1 MCDSLAPCSHWGTG
15 VNSID
20 HCHATDKDEYWK
32 VERKHVKK
40 GDKPKSDIHSAGGT
54 RIESFLQSIQIQG
67 RAPAQPNTLPQN
79 QALNPVTIRPCTLS
93 SNVSL
98 PNATNRVRSQPSG
111 HVAPRYNPR
120 SQLVSVQSHPRS
132 ANIVAPKV
140 GFRKSYHVGSQNP
153 RSFPPRA
160 FFKRNGLIGASTNN
174 RHAYRFQ
181 LPLNRRPPAFQ
192 APATNGHHGSNQQIV
207 GSQAA
212 VSSIPQPE
220 LSSHHNM
227 DAGHANYL
235 EPQINTQP
243 CSTYRNPGSIL
254 HQSQTSSQPFVNGNS
269 LSSPTIQ
276 PYIYAQSSVGNIN
289 NSVAPEPYI
298 PYVPSNPLP
307 SQTVASYQSDAGNTF
322 ADQLHSGST
331 ISSHSSLGNEFD
343 SGSSQLQEH
352 GCPNSSLT
360 CGKNDVQQH
369 HTQSGLDASPA
380 DFGFFC
386 DSSVNHGKMQT
397 HAELPYRS
405 AADIL
410 PRQCVELAAAY
421 ASPVHD
427 ADCQLPESKE
437 PGSFDFN
444 IFDTWAFGNQSFSGA
459 VEASGSSNWNIY
471 SPEHA
476 FTDTGTLFDI

>member
-1 MCDSLAPCSHWGTG
+1 M
-15 VNSID
+15 
-20 HCHATDKDEYWK
+20 
-32 VERKHVKK
+32 KK
-40 GDKPKSDIHSAGGT
+40 GDKPKSGIHSTGGT
-54 RIESFLQSIQIQG
+54 RLESFFQSIQVHG
-67 RAPAQPNTLPQN
+67 RAPAQPNSLPQN
-79 QALNPVTIRPCTLS
+79 QALNPVTIRPCALS

-120 SQLVSVQSHPRS
+120 SQLVSVQSHLRS
-132 ANIVAPKV
+132 ANIVTPKV
-140 GFRKSYHVGSQNP
+140 RFRNKSYHVGSQNP
-153 RSFPPRA
+153 QSFPPRA
-160 FFKRNGLIGASTNN
+160 VFKRNGLIGASTNN

-192 APATNGHHGSNQQIV
+192 APVTNGHHGSNQQIV

-220 LSSHHNM
+220 LSSPHNM

-235 EPQINTQP
+235 EPQINSQP
-243 CSTYRNPGSIL
+243 CSSYQNPGSIP

-269 LSSPTIQ
+269 LSSPTLQ
-276 PYIYAQSSVGNIN
+276 PYIYSQPSVGT
-289 NSVAPEPYI
+289 EPYI
-298 PYVPSNPLP
+298 PFLPSNPLP

-322 ADQLHSGST
+322 ADQLHSGSK

-352 GCPNSSLT
+352 DCPSSSLT
-360 CGKNDVQQH
+360 CGENDVQQH
-369 HTQSGLDASPA
+369 HTQSGMDASPT

-386 DSSVNHGKMQT
+386 DSSVNHGKMQA
-397 HAELPYRS
+397 HAEPQYPS
-405 AADIL
+405 IAPADTSQIQDSADIL
-410 PRQCVELAAAY
+410 HQQCVELAAGY

-427 ADCQLPESKE
+427 ADCQLLESKE

-444 IFDTWAFGNQSFSGA
+444 FFDSWTFENQSFSGA
-459 VEASGSSNWNIY
+459 VEASASPNWNIY
-471 SPEHA
+471 SPEPA